1 MNSAFSKILISVV
14 LIIFAVGGIFAWQYF
29 GTPGEEAEMPEE
41 EVPTEVVP
49 EKEVKVPEE
58 EAVNLVENLPKVKE
72 WLALFTGPGST
83 SPTTGGKPV
92 IGFDHMEGDI
102 YVIHVYESLPTHT
115 ATFNWYY
122 VDFQTGEIRDFFGE
136 VISDEAADTSASSVQ
151 GWQTY
156 RNEEYGFEFKY
167 PIDWAA
173 IESTSPQYPY
183 LVFITLGPKETI
195 QQGGFFGVTLRD
207 QSKDEFF
214 SLLAQEK
221 FYIISQSETT
231 LGNKQATFYTLGRTD
246 SPGIE
251 WKEVI
256 TQKDGFLLE
265 FSRGA
270 TSGYDDIFNQMLS
283 TFCFL
288 E

>member
-1 MNSAFSKILISVV
+1 MNRAFSKILILVILV
-14 LIIFAVGGIFAWQYF
+14 ILAGGGIFAWRYF
-29 GTPGEEAEMPEE
+29 GALEEIGD
-41 EVPTEVVP
+41 
-49 EKEVKVPEE
+49 K
-58 EAVNLVENLPKVKE
+58 
-72 WLALFTGPGST
+72 
-83 SPTTGGKPV
+83 TT
-92 IGFDHMEGDI
+92 D
-102 YVIHVYESLPTHT
+102 
-115 ATFNWYY
+115 
-122 VDFQTGEIRDFFGE
+122 
-136 VISDEAADTSASSVQ
+136 
-151 GWQTY
+151 WQTY

-283 TFCFL
+283 TFRFL